1 MSERAEK
8 LRIALA
14 DKILDLV
21 EPGPGRIMIEA
32 GSAHLV
38 EAAQY
43 LLENLKARFVTASA
57 MEREKEFELI
67 YHFALDPERLIV
79 SVRIR
84 LPLERPAAVSLCHLT
99 KAAEFIEREIHE
111 LFGIQFPGHPHLD
124 PLLLPEDWPSGD
136 YPLRREK

>member
-1 MSERAEK
+1 M
-8 LRIALA
+8 RIALA
-14 DKILDLV
+14 WKILDLA

-32 GSAHLV
+32 EPAHLV

-43 LLENLKARFVTASA
+43 LLENLKARFMTASA

-84 LPLERPAAVSLCHLT
+84 LLLEHPATISLCHLT

-111 LFGIQFPGHPHLD
+111 MFGIQFPGHPHLN
-124 PLLLPEDWPSGD
+124 PLLLPEDWPSGNC
-136 YPLRREK
+136 PLRREQ